1 MTNEFFP
8 KMKRGRVSFPSVGE
22 YVYVPTC
29 RTAALHVIGGRGKVT
44 EVLRKS
50 LVRDSQLAIE
60 EHPGVIYT
68 WNDLYRRQYELWQQF
83 GGFAPRCLTDE
94 ESAAL
99 NEELKAKAA
108 ATEALRVQR
117 EVAIARYRAQTPQFP
132 RTPTHVLKVKERRG
146 SAKGEVGVAWLNEDG
161 SLHVILNPCVVLS
174 WNDDVH
180 ITLFPK

>member
-99 NEELKAKAA
+99 NEELKAKAVVDE
-108 ATEALRVQR
+108 TLRVKR
-117 EVAIARYRAQTPQFP
+117 EEAISEYKAQKPHL
-132 RTPTHVLKVKERRG
+132 PTHVLKVKERNG
-146 SAKGEVGVAWLNEDG
+146 SARGEVGVAWLNKNG
-161 SLHVILNPCVVLS
+161 SLHISLNPGVTIA
-174 WNDDVH
+174 WNDSLH